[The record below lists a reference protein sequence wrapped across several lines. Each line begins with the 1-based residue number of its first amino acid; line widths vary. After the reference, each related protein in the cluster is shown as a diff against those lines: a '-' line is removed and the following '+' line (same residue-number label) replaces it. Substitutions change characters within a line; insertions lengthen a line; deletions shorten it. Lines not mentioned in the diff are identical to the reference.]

1 MGHLNGHIVHDTQHH
16 IGRHL
21 LQTDRCGFKQNLA
34 QNPWLKFWHEHAQI
48 IDTVVKRKKEYKI
61 GLIPPYLMRSNRMLP
76 CRCFEDTL
84 SPDGWEVDPH
94 MKLMSCLVQKT
105 TFALSKSLVVVGT
118 GFEGYWPPLWFERRF
133 LCVWVQ
139 PKKKHG
145 SVCTKNTRNWFLTHI
160 LEKITTKKILHRK
173 QKSKEPQRT
182 SPTHMM
188 NHPQN
193 EMCGWDRHP
202 FVMKDAPW
210 VCIACKAMP
219 LPLKIL
225 ITSYPNII
233 MMVTTL
239 KPHKNYTS
247 NHKHYTFS
255 PVVKWHS
262 FPQLTNLS
270 AAPKCYHTPP

>member
-34 QNPWLKFWHEHAQI
+34 QNPWSKFWHEHAQI

-139 PKKKHG
+139 PKKKTRFCLHQKHKKLVPHPHPG
-145 SVCTKNTRNWFLTHI
+145 KNHHQKNSSPKA
-160 LEKITTKKILHRK
+160 KIKGT
-173 QKSKEPQRT
+173 SK
-182 SPTHMM
+182 
-188 NHPQN
+188 N
-193 EMCGWDRHP
+193 
-202 FVMKDAPW
+202 
-210 VCIACKAMP
+210 I
-219 LPLKIL
+219 
-225 ITSYPNII
+225 PN
-233 MMVTTL
+233 
-239 KPHKNYTS
+239 PHDES
-247 NHKHYTFS
+247 S
-255 PVVKWHS
+255 SKWNVR
-262 FPQLTNLS
+262 LR
-270 AAPKCYHTPP
+270 